1 MNDPDLTALSQKIDY
16 LVSLCQKLKEENRLL
31 RKQELSWQ
39 AERAQLLATNDVAR
53 GKVDAMINRLR
64 ALEH

>member
-1 MNDPDLTALSQKIDY
+1 MNDPDLTALGQKIDY

-31 RKQELSWQ
+31 RKQESNWQ

-53 GKVDAMINRLR
+53 SKVDAMINRLR